1 MNKAMKGAMLSGL
14 VLPGMGQIVLK
25 CYIRGVLLML
35 ASLGCVA
42 VLVAEAVEQATAIIG
57 KIDSVNVAIDPAA
70 LLNSLNQA
78 GAAASGSMYKVAS
91 LLLLVL
97 WLGGAVDAWLI
108 GRGIDLRE
116 RHRL

>member
-1 MNKAMKGAMLSGL
+1 MNKAIKGAMLSGL
-14 VLPGMGQIVLK
+14 VLPGLGQMVLK
-25 CYIRGVLLML
+25 CYIRGVLLLL

-70 LLNSLNQA
+70 FLNSANQT

-91 LLLLVL
+91 LVLLLI
-97 WLGGAVDAWLI
+97 WLGGTVDAWLI

-116 RHRL
+116 RGGL